1 MATIQVQV
9 RLLQAYPGAE
19 WPDGKQGETS
29 DWLTVPELK
38 RMLHETGAGF
48 QLIEWEGVDL
58 GIYGEG
64 NIPALEQIVDR
75 RRV

>member
-19 WPDGKQGETS
+19 WPNGEQGETS
-29 DWLTVPELK
+29 EWIPVSSLR
-38 RMLHETGAGF
+38 RMLHEVGAGF
-48 QLIEWEGVDL
+48 QLITWDGVDL
-58 GIYGEG
+58 GFFGEG
-64 NIPALEQIVDR
+64 DSPALVQIVDR